1 MAIDEVAFMIYEGI
15 SRDFEDYAKTKWGTF
30 YLWEGLASELQNNSG
45 DGNAPEP
52 EPTPQPNR
60 LNKRARAE
68 TSTPTSS
75 AAAPANEPKRRKV
88 QNSVDDLREQVR
100 KKGFRP
106 EDTQLF
112 DQPHYGLSKRL
123 DRYSEI
129 SAICELGAE
138 TPLWTKNTRK
148 MSISN
153 VEDKLVHRRKHTTL
167 PDAISSVPQNKQL
180 TDNNA
185 YSSEDEE
192 ADSDDEENNGEEGSD
207 EEDSDSQDEEPEE
220 ERVVVMQGTTSH
232 LYRTGPPPPPPPG
245 PSTNTTGG
253 GSKIN
258 ADTRAEAPVVMQL
271 AKQNL
276 NQTVNRILSSSDTKI
291 NIMVKHMLSRTQP
304 RKGYSVRVIIE
315 DKLTGQRRYVIR
327 SVPYYLNSLKAAAVL
342 EEGGGGGGTGG
353 VHPEVHLHLREWEE
367 AWLLRS
373 PIHEWGERSCING
386 KQCQGYAYCFD
397 TKTELREY
405 VSPKEHCYWMTFG
418 KWPHLS
424 QTERQCLLCKRHSIS
439 KGYWSSRAAR
449 RAANPSNFLLAEFY
463 NLVNVP
469 GEYHIGQC
477 LWNQGPYMGL
487 WGPVAVHHL
496 PNYSTSCTTLGDMIA
511 QGRITPSSAL
521 QSHMSMAT
529 MQQIPIVLY
538 RQTGFIQVEKA
549 GSHHQHHQ
557 QQQQQDFC
565 RGLPQ

>member
-1 MAIDEVAFMIYEGI
+1 MDTPTQLDEVALMLYEGI
-15 SRDFEDYAKTKWGTF
+15 SQDFEEYAKTKWGTF
-30 YLWEGLASELQNNSG
+30 FLWEGISDETLQGVAPPPAS
-45 DGNAPEP
+45 
-52 EPTPQPNR
+52 R
-60 LNKRARAE
+60 LNKRSRPE
-68 TSTPTSS
+68 PSS
-75 AAAPANEPKRRKV
+75 SSSSSSSSVGPAAAGSEPKRRKV
-88 QNSVDDLREQVR
+88 QNSVDDLKEQVR

-112 DQPHYGLSKRL
+112 DQPHYGLSRRL
-123 DRYSEI
+123 ERVNEI
-129 SAICELGAE
+129 SAICELGSE

-153 VEDKLVHRRKHTTL
+153 VEDKLVHRRKQNTAPFVTSEYEEY
-167 PDAISSVPQNKQL
+167 DRNDSDNDSS
-180 TDNNA
+180 
-185 YSSEDEE
+185 
-192 ADSDDEENNGEEGSD
+192 DSDDRS
-207 EEDSDSQDEEPEE
+207 EEDDEANESSNAGQDEQDSN

-232 LYRTGPPPPPPPG
+232 LYRTPTPTPTPTVTPVAKANG
-245 PSTNTTGG
+245 
-253 GSKIN
+253 
-258 ADTRAEAPVVMQL
+258 DTRPEAQVVMQL

-276 NQTVNRILSSSDTKI
+276 NQAVNRILSTSDTKM

-304 RKGYSVRVIIE
+304 RKGYNVRVIIE
-315 DKLTGQRRYVIR
+315 DKLTGQRRHIIR
-327 SVPYYLNSLKAAAVL
+327 SVPYFVNSLKAAAAL
-342 EEGGGGGGTGG
+342 DDGGGGGVSGGVGGPPTG

-367 AWLLRS
+367 VWLLRS
-373 PIHEWGERSCING
+373 PVHEWGERSCING

-418 KWPHLS
+418 KWPHLT

-449 RAANPSNFLLAEFY
+449 RAANSSNFLLAEFY

-496 PNYSTSCTTLGDMIA
+496 PNYSTSCTTLGDMIGA
-511 QGRITPSSAL
+511 GRITPSSAL
-521 QSHMSMAT
+521 QSNMSMSA
-529 MQQIPIVLY
+529 MHQIPVVLY
-538 RQTGFIQVEKA
+538 RQTGFIQVEKT
-549 GSHHQHHQ
+549 GSHQQHQH
-557 QQQQQDFC
+557 QQQDFC